1 MIKNLEHIFKNS
13 QEKIIESFSKVEKSN
28 AARTTFDKWKRPE
41 GGGGQTFV
49 IESGA
54 FFDNCAVNFSS
65 ISGKKLPKA
74 ALGNALVK
82 SSNNGYQ
89 AMGLSVI
96 SHPKNPYIPT
106 SHLNI
111 RLFCILDRNKEIK
124 EWWAG
129 GGYDLTPYISFKS
142 DNIKWHDDAKALLN
156 SYNKSFYKKFSKNC
170 NEYFFIP
177 HRNERRG
184 VGGIFFYNFTQ
195 MNLAKTT
202 EMLSSIA
209 DQYLSSYMHIANKR
223 KKTKFNKEQKDF
235 QLLRRGRYAEF
246 NLVNDRGTAFGLQSN
261 GRIQSILASLPK
273 DVKWS
278 YKKDNSYIKMEKQ
291 LLKHINSDWNV

>member
-1 MIKNLEHIFKNS
+1 MIRNLEHIFKNS

-184 VGGIFFYNFTQ
+184 VGGIFFDNFTQ

>member
-28 AARTTFDKWKRPE
+28 TAKTTLDKWKRPE

-177 HRNERRG
+177 HRNERSG
-184 VGGIFFYNFTQ
+184 VGGIFFDNFTQ

>member
-177 HRNERRG
+177 NRNERRG
-184 VGGIFFYNFTQ
+184 VGGIFFDNFTQ

>member
-96 SHPKNPYIPT
+96 SHPKNPYIPS

-170 NEYFFIP
+170 NEYFYIP

-184 VGGIFFYNFTQ
+184 VGGIFFDNFTQ
-195 MNLAKTT
+195 MNLDKTT

-278 YKKDNSYIKMEKQ
+278 YKKDDSYIKREKQ

>member
-13 QEKIIESFSKVEKSN
+13 QEKIIESFSKAEKSD

-184 VGGIFFYNFTQ
+184 VGGIFFDNFTQ

>member
-28 AARTTFDKWKRPE
+28 TAKTTLDKWKRPE

-184 VGGIFFYNFTQ
+184 VGGIFFDNFTQ

-278 YKKDNSYIKMEKQ
+278 YKKNNSYIKMEKQ

>member
-28 AARTTFDKWKRPE
+28 TAKTTLDKWKRPE

-156 SYNKSFYKKFSKNC
+156 SYNNSFYKKFSKNC

-184 VGGIFFYNFTQ
+184 VGGIFFDNFTQ

>member
-13 QEKIIESFSKVEKSN
+13 QEKIIESFSKVEKLN

-184 VGGIFFYNFTQ
+184 VGGIFFDNFTQ

>member
-28 AARTTFDKWKRPE
+28 TAKTTLDKWKRLE

-49 IESGA
+49 IESGT

-184 VGGIFFYNFTQ
+184 VGGIFFDNFTQ

>member
-28 AARTTFDKWKRPE
+28 AAKTTLDKWKRPE

-184 VGGIFFYNFTQ
+184 VGGIFFDNFTQ

>member
-13 QEKIIESFSKVEKSN
+13 QEKIIESFSNIEKSN
-28 AARTTFDKWKRPE
+28 KAKKTFDKWKRPE

-111 RLFCILDRNKEIK
+111 RLFCILDRNKEIR

-184 VGGIFFYNFTQ
+184 VGGIFFDNFTQ

-278 YKKDNSYIKMEKQ
+278 YKKDDSYIKREKQ

>member
-28 AARTTFDKWKRPE
+28 TAKTTLDKWKRPE

-156 SYNKSFYKKFSKNC
+156 SYNKSFYKKFKGFLRLFI
-170 NEYFFIP
+170 YFFPTFCFIKYKLW
-177 HRNERRG
+177 
-184 VGGIFFYNFTQ
+184 F
-195 MNLAKTT
+195 
-202 EMLSSIA
+202 
-209 DQYLSSYMHIANKR
+209 
-223 KKTKFNKEQKDF
+223 KKW
-235 QLLRRGRYAEF
+235 
-246 NLVNDRGTAFGLQSN
+246 AFLTN
-261 GRIQSILASLPK
+261 I
-273 DVKWS
+273 
-278 YKKDNSYIKMEKQ
+278 
-291 LLKHINSDWNV
+291 

>member
-28 AARTTFDKWKRPE
+28 TAKTTFDKWKRPE

-184 VGGIFFYNFTQ
+184 VGGIFFDNFTQ

>member
-184 VGGIFFYNFTQ
+184 VGGIFFDNFTQ
-195 MNLAKTT
+195 MNLVKTT

>member
-28 AARTTFDKWKRPE
+28 TAKITLDKWKRPE

-184 VGGIFFYNFTQ
+184 VGGIFFDNFTQ

>member
-13 QEKIIESFSKVEKSN
+13 QEKIIESFSKLEKLN

-184 VGGIFFYNFTQ
+184 VGGIFFDNFTQ

>member
-184 VGGIFFYNFTQ
+184 VGGIFFDNFTQ

-209 DQYLSSYMHIANKR
+209 DQYLSSYMHIVNKR

>member
-13 QEKIIESFSKVEKSN
+13 QEKIIESFSNIEKSN
-28 AARTTFDKWKRPE
+28 KAKKTFDKWKRPE

-111 RLFCILDRNKEIK
+111 RLFCILDRNKEIR

-184 VGGIFFYNFTQ
+184 VGGIFFDNFTQ

-278 YKKDNSYIKMEKQ
+278 YKKDDSYIKMEKQ

>member
-1 MIKNLEHIFKNS
+1 MIKNLEHIFKYS

-28 AARTTFDKWKRPE
+28 TAKTTLDKWKRPE

-184 VGGIFFYNFTQ
+184 VGGIFFDNFTQ

>member
-1 MIKNLEHIFKNS
+1 MIKNLENIFKNS

-170 NEYFFIP
+170 NEYFYIP

-184 VGGIFFYNFTQ
+184 VGGIFFDNFTQ

>member
-156 SYNKSFYKKFSKNC
+156 SYNKSFYKKFSENC

-184 VGGIFFYNFTQ
+184 VGGIFFDNFTQ

>member
-28 AARTTFDKWKRPE
+28 TAKTTLDKWKRPE

-184 VGGIFFYNFTQ
+184 VGGIFFDNFTQ
-195 MNLAKTT
+195 MSLDKTT

>member
-129 GGYDLTPYISFKS
+129 GGYDLTPYISF
-142 DNIKWHDDAKALLN
+142 
-156 SYNKSFYKKFSKNC
+156 
-170 NEYFFIP
+170 
-177 HRNERRG
+177 
-184 VGGIFFYNFTQ
+184 
-195 MNLAKTT
+195 
-202 EMLSSIA
+202 
-209 DQYLSSYMHIANKR
+209 
-223 KKTKFNKEQKDF
+223 
-235 QLLRRGRYAEF
+235 
-246 NLVNDRGTAFGLQSN
+246 
-261 GRIQSILASLPK
+261 
-273 DVKWS
+273 
-278 YKKDNSYIKMEKQ
+278 
-291 LLKHINSDWNV
+291 

>member
-1 MIKNLEHIFKNS
+1 
-13 QEKIIESFSKVEKSN
+13 
-28 AARTTFDKWKRPE
+28 
-41 GGGGQTFV
+41 
-49 IESGA
+49 
-54 FFDNCAVNFSS
+54 
-65 ISGKKLPKA
+65 
-74 ALGNALVK
+74 
-82 SSNNGYQ
+82 
-89 AMGLSVI
+89 MGLSVI

-111 RLFCILDRNKEIK
+111 RLFCILDRNKEIR

-170 NEYFFIP
+170 NEYFYIP

-184 VGGIFFYNFTQ
+184 VGGIFFDNFTQ
-195 MNLAKTT
+195 MNLDKTT
-202 EMLSSIA
+202 EMLSCIA

-278 YKKDNSYIKMEKQ
+278 YKKDDSYIKREKQ

>member
-13 QEKIIESFSKVEKSN
+13 QEKIIESFSKVEKLN
-28 AARTTFDKWKRPE
+28 AAITTFDKWKRPE

-184 VGGIFFYNFTQ
+184 VGGIFFDNFTQ

>member
-28 AARTTFDKWKRPE
+28 TAKTTLDKWKRPE

-184 VGGIFFYNFTQ
+184 VGGIFFDNFTQ

>member
-28 AARTTFDKWKRPE
+28 TAKTTLDKWKRPE

-184 VGGIFFYNFTQ
+184 VGGIFFDNFTQ
-195 MNLAKTT
+195 MNLANTT

>member
-28 AARTTFDKWKRPE
+28 TAKTTLDKWKRPE

-184 VGGIFFYNFTQ
+184 VGGIFFDNFTQ

-209 DQYLSSYMHIANKR
+209 DQYLSSYMHIVNKR

>member
-28 AARTTFDKWKRPE
+28 TAKTTLDKWKRPE

-184 VGGIFFYNFTQ
+184 VGGIFFDNFTQ

-246 NLVNDRGTAFGLQSN
+246 NLVNDRGTSFGLQSN

>member
-28 AARTTFDKWKRPE
+28 TAKTTLDKWKRPE

-142 DNIKWHDDAKALLN
+142 DNIKWHGDAKALLN

-184 VGGIFFYNFTQ
+184 VGGIFFDNFTQ

>member
-28 AARTTFDKWKRPE
+28 TAKTTLDKWKRPE

-184 VGGIFFYNFTQ
+184 VGGIFFDNFTQ
-195 MNLAKTT
+195 MSLAKTT

-209 DQYLSSYMHIANKR
+209 HQYLSSYMHIANKR

>member
-184 VGGIFFYNFTQ
+184 VGGIFFDNFTQ

-209 DQYLSSYMHIANKR
+209 DQYLSSYMHIANKI

-291 LLKHINSDWNV
+291 LLKHINNDWNV

>member
-111 RLFCILDRNKEIK
+111 RLFCILDRNKEIR

-170 NEYFFIP
+170 NEYFYIP

-184 VGGIFFYNFTQ
+184 VGGIFFDNFTQ
-195 MNLAKTT
+195 MNLDKTT

-278 YKKDNSYIKMEKQ
+278 YKKDDSYIKREKQ

>member
-184 VGGIFFYNFTQ
+184 VGGIFFDNFTQ

-291 LLKHINSDWNV
+291 LLKHINNDWNV